1 MIRSTCALVLIVA
14 GALALTGCPKKDETS
29 GSSSGTAAAT
39 DAPPASGAPSA
50 TAADT
55 ASAAPPADT
64 SSAATSASA
73 PPPDAP
79 PPAVAAPGG
88 PVRGIED
95 CCAALASA
103 SVMSRSHSKRA
114 SSNKAAEICPGIAA
128 QVRAGRASRAMA
140 LTQLRSAF
148 AAYGGQVPGPC
159 R

>member
-14 GALALTGCPKKDETS
+14 GALALAACGKKDDT
-29 GSSSGTAAAT
+29 GGSSGTAAAT
-39 DAPPASGAPSA
+39 DAPAASAAPTAS
-50 TAADT
+50 AADV

-79 PPAVAAPGG
+79 PPVAGG
-88 PVRGIED
+88 PVRGIDD

-103 SVMSRSHSKRA
+103 AVMSRSRSKRGRA
-114 SSNKAAEICPGIAA
+114 DKAAEICPGIAA
-128 QVRAGRASRAMA
+128 QVRAGRASRATA
-140 LTQLRSAF
+140 LTQIRSAF
-148 AAYGGQVPGPC
+148 ATAGGQVPSAC